1 MIQLFPPRHVYFP
14 SSSLHD
20 STVILL
26 HGRGSNG
33 PEFASELAESLTS
46 SEKTLFEHFPSC
58 RWVFPSARSRWSEE
72 FEEDLSEWFDV
83 PSLEDPD
90 REPERQL
97 AGLKES
103 VEYVLRIVDEEI
115 IRLNGDSTRV
125 ILGGVSQ
132 GMAVGLVAMLCA
144 ERNLGGFVG
153 AMGWIPLRDKVVAL
167 LDRGE
172 KEQALE
178 FYRWTLG
185 LSAAQS
191 QETTTPAPENT
202 ASTQT
207 PPEGTAK
214 GSSLETPVFLSHGED
229 DQWVDVSLGRAAH
242 DLLVTLGSQ
251 VSWKTYTEAE
261 GDGHWLKEPEQVDDI
276 VAFIAKRFSS

>member
-14 SSSLHD
+14 SNPLHD

-58 RWVFPSARSRWSEE
+58 RWVFPSARSQWSEE
-72 FEEDLSEWFDV
+72 FQEDLSEWFDL

-90 REPERQL
+90 QEPERQL
-97 AGLKES
+97 LGLKES

-115 IRLNGDSTRV
+115 KRLGGDSSRV
-125 ILGGVSQ
+125 ILGGISQ

-144 ERNLGGFVG
+144 ERRIGGFVG

-178 FYRWTLG
+178 FYRWALG
-185 LSAAQS
+185 LSTVQL
-191 QETTTPAPENT
+191 QKKITPAPEDT
-202 ASTQT
+202 APAHQT
-207 PPEGTAK
+207 PETTAK
-214 GSSLETPVFLSHGED
+214 GSPLETPVFLSHSED
-229 DQWVDVSLGRAAH
+229 DDWVDISLGKAAY
-242 DLLVTLGSQ
+242 DLLVELGLE
-251 VSWKTYTEAE
+251 VTWKTYREAE
-261 GDGHWLKEPEQVDDI
+261 GDGHWLKEPEQFDDI
-276 VAFIAKRFSS
+276 VDFLTKRFSS